1 MIIYSKTIAAKIHED
16 FDPSRFGSELYY
28 YTDASTGSYKL
39 QLKNMDGMVLSEVD
53 CADFI
58 SDGMVESVDIV
69 DDNIVITFNTDAGK
83 QDISIP
89 LTEIFDPS
97 NYYTADQTDGRID
110 DAIANLGL
118 GDASTHNVAQDL
130 ADPDSD
136 DLVNVATLT
145 DAIGT
150 VERGISNHTIT
161 IANGY
166 PASKVDSFNLNQ
178 TQDKT
183 INLGLNASAYC
194 AVANVIPGNDTNALP
209 TVSAVTTYIAG
220 LNYATVSQLPTV
232 SNATISIK
240 RNASDA
246 NPALFTLNQANNEA
260 FNLGLGDAAECN
272 VDSSI
277 GSVASSNLPTSDAVK
292 SYVTGQGYAQT
303 ASLGAA
309 AYAGTDSAI
318 PASGTSSNLPTSDA
332 VKAYAYSKAE
342 VDGYIAS
349 VTYDDLTRTFTF
361 IRGDGTSFT
370 VTID

>member
-1 MIIYSKTIAAKIHED
+1 MIIYSKTIAARMHDDI
-16 FDPSRFGSELYY
+16 DPSKFGTEIYY

-39 QLKNMDGMVLSEVD
+39 QLKNEDGMVLSEVD
-53 CADFI
+53 CSDFI
-58 SDGMVESVDIV
+58 SDGMVESVEVV
-69 DDNIVITFNTDAGK
+69 DGDLVITFNTDAGK

-89 LTEIFDPS
+89 LTDIFDPS

-118 GDASTHNVAQDL
+118 GDASTHNVAQDF
-130 ADPDSD
+130 ADPDDD
-136 DLVNVATLT
+136 DLVNVATLM

-150 VERGISNHTIT
+150 VEREISNRTIT
-161 IANGY
+161 ITNGY

-178 TQDKT
+178 IQDKT

-260 FNLGLGDAAECN
+260 LNLNLGDAAEYN

-277 GSVASSNLPTSDAVK
+277 GSASSSNLPTSDAVK
-292 SYVTGQGYAQT
+292 AYVNGQGFAQI
-303 ASLGAA
+303 ANLGAA
-309 AYAGTDSAI
+309 AYVGVDTSI

-332 VKAYAYSKAE
+332 VKAYTYSKAE
-342 VDGYIAS
+342 VDDYIAS